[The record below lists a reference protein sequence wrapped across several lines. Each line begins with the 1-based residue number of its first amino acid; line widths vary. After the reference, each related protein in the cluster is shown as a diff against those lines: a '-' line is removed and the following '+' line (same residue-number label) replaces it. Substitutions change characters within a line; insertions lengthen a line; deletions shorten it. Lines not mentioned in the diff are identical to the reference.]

1 MFPILNTMSHC
12 VRFCYFRGKVVSQTR
27 IGEIPCS
34 VWVCL
39 DRNPLKN
46 VLDLD
51 HFQPDFPNSN
61 DLSKL

>member
-39 DRNPLKN
+39 DRNPLKKC
-46 VLDLD
+46 VRSGSLSTG
-51 HFQPDFPNSN
+51 HPNSN